1 MAPKRKN
8 PRKPVKNEEDNLL
21 QRVCANKRERQR
33 TKASS
38 LVELNDAFSIL
49 RKIIPSMPSD
59 KMSKIHTLRIASDY
73 IRFLDQM
80 KRDDCKL
87 FGVDIFDEKGGYG
100 LQTSFNIW
108 RGSHG
113 LTQSSAMSTTGL
125 MAPMGMS
132 APMPCPI
139 PHVNYYMGG
148 YVMKVCFTLE
158 DGKKP
163 EKKRTREIAQL
174 HGSECDTRR
183 VTPMATIS
191 MVPHTHLLQMFRT
204 TAAEDKLK
212 EQRAKAALRTFLVS
226 ARDFGGVCF
235 DIHNM
240 ADSGSSARKS
250 LGSSI
255 TSEFEVLSGERS
267 TAGGNA
273 EDSCV
278 SELSSMGKETMGMLE
293 QLLNELLSVKER
305 SKLLEQ
311 KAEIAEQ
318 SREMS
323 RRLEEENRILLKS
336 LVTASSKVEQLI
348 KENEELRQ
356 KLSSCSKN
364 EAKLVVD
371 VERLSCSH
379 RKWPIHDEELVYITT
394 ALQVEMD
401 NSAPTLSRR
410 LSLESTTASEF
421 EVVPRER
428 SASESTVE
436 GSDHSD
442 EVSLSDVPSPPDSL
456 PIPALFSESMR
467 SEQGLPSLMSD
478 SIPQPPWISRDRFFS
493 QANSITPISGIPQS
507 AYQCSNPGAP
517 VLVPSADSVA
527 ESGISEASLFA
538 KETLWNLEQVLNGLT
553 SLNERCK
560 MLDEKVEKAEHCM
573 EIGRMLEEKNRVL
586 QKSLH
591 LANNKVEQLAQ
602 EVEKLQRKLSMGTRN
617 VKERQEQRSSSL
629 MDSGVIAMCVVCA
642 VVAIFAVCIGLL
654 RVKNVLAPE
663 FL

>member
-1 MAPKRKN
+1 M
-8 PRKPVKNEEDNLL
+8 
-21 QRVCANKRERQR
+21 
-33 TKASS
+33 
-38 LVELNDAFSIL
+38 
-49 RKIIPSMPSD
+49 
-59 KMSKIHTLRIASDY
+59 
-73 IRFLDQM
+73 
-80 KRDDCKL
+80 
-87 FGVDIFDEKGGYG
+87 
-100 LQTSFNIW
+100 
-108 RGSHG
+108 
-113 LTQSSAMSTTGL
+113 
-125 MAPMGMS
+125 
-132 APMPCPI
+132 
-139 PHVNYYMGG
+139 
-148 YVMKVCFTLE
+148 
-158 DGKKP
+158 
-163 EKKRTREIAQL
+163 
-174 HGSECDTRR
+174 
-183 VTPMATIS
+183 
-191 MVPHTHLLQMFRT
+191 
-204 TAAEDKLK
+204 
-212 EQRAKAALRTFLVS
+212 
-226 ARDFGGVCF
+226 
-235 DIHNM
+235 
-240 ADSGSSARKS
+240 
-250 LGSSI
+250 
-255 TSEFEVLSGERS
+255 
-267 TAGGNA
+267 
-273 EDSCV
+273 
-278 SELSSMGKETMGMLE
+278 
-293 QLLNELLSVKER
+293 LSVWCF
-305 SKLLEQ
+305 Q
-311 KAEIAEQ
+311 
-318 SREMS
+318 
-323 RRLEEENRILLKS
+323 
-336 LVTASSKVEQLI
+336 
-348 KENEELRQ
+348 
-356 KLSSCSKN
+356 
-364 EAKLVVD
+364 AKLVVD

-493 QANSITPISGIPQS
+493 QANSITPIS
-507 AYQCSNPGAP
+507 
-517 VLVPSADSVA
+517 